1 MAVLLPCTR
10 SGTSGRTAVRERV
23 LDGVCELIA
32 AGDDVTFAKVAAA
45 AEVPERTV
53 YRHFPNRE
61 ALIGALFEHTNRR
74 VGFDG
79 ELPTTAAAMTD
90 MVRRVFP
97 GFDAVAPVVAELLT
111 SPEGRRARL
120 AAVGDRRAAAVAVVA
135 TARPELDPA
144 TARSVAA
151 VVQVLGTAAVWQALH
166 DFWDMDGD
174 EAAVGSHDCHRHPA
188 HRPDHPHWRHLMDL
202 LTGVNHVAVL
212 TADLDRFVEFYTEVF
227 DLEVV
232 FTETT
237 PAFRHAIV
245 RTGPTRGCTRPR

>member
-1 MAVLLPCTR
+1 MHTVREVRA
-10 SGTSGRTAVRERV
+10 TAVRERV

-135 TARPELDPA
+135 TARPELDPT
-144 TARSVAA
+144 TARCVAA

-174 EAAVGSHDCHRHPA
+174 EAAAAVTTAIDI
-188 HRPDHPHWRHLMDL
+188 L
-202 LTGVNHVAVL
+202 LT
-212 TADLDRFVEFYTEVF
+212 DP
-227 DLEVV
+227 
-232 FTETT
+232 TT
-237 PAFRHAIV
+237 P
-245 RTGPTRGCTRPR
+245 TGGT